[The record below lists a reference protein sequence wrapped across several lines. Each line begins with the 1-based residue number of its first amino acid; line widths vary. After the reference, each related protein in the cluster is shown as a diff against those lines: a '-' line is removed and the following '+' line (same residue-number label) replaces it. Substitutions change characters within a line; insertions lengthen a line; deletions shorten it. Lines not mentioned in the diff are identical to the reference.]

1 MPNYRRVFLASAPT
15 NEATIPV
22 LLSVAPLGR
31 VPMTKEHDYQY
42 QMLQV
47 RPLPDRRGYRE
58 RAGAEMED

>member
-1 MPNYRRVFLASAPT
+1 MAAAAPT
-15 NEATIPV
+15 NEANIPV

-47 RPLPDRRGYRE
+47 GALLAT
-58 RAGAEMED
+58 RAGRV